1 MSEIF
6 AAIDARSSARGVRS
20 AGRRGGRALTDP
32 VIEPAME
39 EMVEDEPQRIAR
51 RWLVLGIAFG
61 IYVTFRMIQMTVW
74 LVEWIVHI
82 TR

>member
-1 MSEIF
+1 M
-6 AAIDARSSARGVRS
+6 
-20 AGRRGGRALTDP
+20 TDP
-32 VIEPAME
+32 VIDPAME

-51 RWLVLGIAFG
+51 RWLVLGVAFG